1 MPCIMLICMLQ
12 IHWAFDTTNI
22 IYQKI
27 NNFISILTRQMNQSV
42 SCCLQILIVY
52 SFLES
57 WFPWI
62 VWLCPTAAIAYIIPF
77 YLVSLYIFSF
87 FLFLFFICLF
97 VMCTG
102 YIMALFDRLI
112 CGGSYLSS
120 LQYAILN
127 QGNNEAAAILLI
139 EFFLAEFF
147 LTFIFHWWKHVKML
161 AGLNVFAKYEK
172 K

>member
-1 MPCIMLICMLQ
+1 MFSGGTAVCRWVLTIPFISFDEKYSTWICVRKAYLNGIVLMPCIMLICMLQ

-62 VWLCPTAAIAYIIPF
+62 VWLCPTAAIAYIMPF
-77 YLVSLYIFSF
+77 YLVSLYIFLSF
-87 FLFLFFICLF
+87 FLFHLF
-97 VMCTG
+97 VC
-102 YIMALFDRLI
+102 YVY
-112 CGGSYLSS
+112 S
-120 LQYAILN
+120 
-127 QGNNEAAAILLI
+127 
-139 EFFLAEFF
+139 
-147 LTFIFHWWKHVKML
+147 V
-161 AGLNVFAKYEK
+161 
-172 K
+172 